1 MYVAKI
7 LILAHTYA
15 LILVFANA
23 GLFTSFAHSWH
34 QKIKVICVCDLH
46 FAVIIVES

>member
-15 LILVFANA
+15 LILVFVNA
-23 GLFTSFAHSWH
+23 GLFTSFAHSWY
-34 QKIKVICVCDLH
+34 QKSYLCL
-46 FAVIIVES
+46 